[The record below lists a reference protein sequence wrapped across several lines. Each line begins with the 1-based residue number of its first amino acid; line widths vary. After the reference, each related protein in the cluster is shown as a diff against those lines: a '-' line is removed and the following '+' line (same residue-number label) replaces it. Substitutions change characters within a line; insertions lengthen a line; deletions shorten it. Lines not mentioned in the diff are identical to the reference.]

1 MVGESLVS
9 SFVEAGDNWVG
20 VEGERLVDVVAGSLD
35 LRWDRWD
42 RSDQRDF
49 LCLEVHSSPKVGAG
63 LDAGVVGDPS
73 VADFVL
79 HGVGVVCSRWEE
91 VAATSR

>member
-35 LRWDRWD
+35 LRWDR
-42 RSDQRDF
+42 SDQQDF

-91 VAATSR
+91 MAATSR